1 MGKHH
6 KRGYVIAGVL
16 LGLFLLTGC
25 RDSRTAGG
33 IQTPQHTNENAQLP
47 ESTTEYDAVGENETV
62 VRTAN
67 VISPELPDL
76 SAEFETILSG
86 SSREFFEGYPIND
99 AFLLWVTSNYGE
111 DTVNRLAESVQS
123 GVTDSAVWYDLTGN
137 TIHVLW
143 LEYCRDLNYSSYLL
157 SNVTWVDCA
166 DKNEVTM
173 DFIGDINFSED
184 WYTTNALDERGG
196 ELESC
201 ISPEILEE
209 LNSADIAMA
218 NNEFTF
224 STGGTATEGKTYVF
238 RANPDRVSYYKTMGV
253 DIVSLANNH
262 TWDYGEE
269 ALLDTMDTLRDA
281 GIPFVGAGENLEAA
295 KGIRYFVANGRKIA
309 IVSATQIERYY
320 NYTMQ
325 ATEDSPGVLKTL
337 DPEIFLGVIQ
347 EAKAHSDYV
356 IAYVHW
362 GTEGYLYP
370 DADERTLAE
379 QYIAAGADVILGG
392 HAHRLQGMTFID
404 DKPVVYNMGNFWFST
419 GDLYATIVKLTI
431 NKFGE
436 LSVTFLPCE
445 QKDLTVSLLTGEE
458 EIDGFY
464 EYVADL
470 SSKIGI
476 DANGTVYNRANT
488 WEKVQLKYLS
498 GNEYASHYG
507 GLDLEGNGID
517 IVGNLK

>member
-1 MGKHH
+1 
-6 KRGYVIAGVL
+6 
-16 LGLFLLTGC
+16 
-25 RDSRTAGG
+25 
-33 IQTPQHTNENAQLP
+33 
-47 ESTTEYDAVGENETV
+47 
-62 VRTAN
+62 
-67 VISPELPDL
+67 
-76 SAEFETILSG
+76 
-86 SSREFFEGYPIND
+86 
-99 AFLLWVTSNYGE
+99 
-111 DTVNRLAESVQS
+111 
-123 GVTDSAVWYDLTGN
+123 
-137 TIHVLW
+137 
-143 LEYCRDLNYSSYLL
+143 
-157 SNVTWVDCA
+157 
-166 DKNEVTM
+166 
-173 DFIGDINFSED
+173 
-184 WYTTNALDERGG
+184 
-196 ELESC
+196 
-201 ISPEILEE
+201 
-209 LNSADIAMA
+209 
-218 NNEFTF
+218 
-224 STGGTATEGKTYVF
+224 
-238 RANPDRVSYYKTMGV
+238 
-253 DIVSLANNH
+253 
-262 TWDYGEE
+262 
-269 ALLDTMDTLRDA
+269 
-281 GIPFVGAGENLEAA
+281 
-295 KGIRYFVANGRKIA
+295 
-309 IVSATQIERYY
+309 
-320 NYTMQ
+320 
-325 ATEDSPGVLKTL
+325 
-337 DPEIFLGVIQ
+337 VIQ